1 MSAPRLPL
9 RARYDWGWGTVSAS
23 ALLWVFF
30 ALFLAYP
37 LAQAVYQAFVVDG
50 RFSLTFFRLIAT
62 NPVQQQAVVNS
73 LNLGIVSTIVTTL
86 IALPLAYAM
95 ANFRFRGKVWLQA
108 LLLVPMVM
116 PPFVGA
122 IGMRQFFARFGS
134 VNLLLMKLGVIGEP
148 IDWFGG
154 GGFLGVVIL
163 EALHLYPIMY
173 LNVAA
178 ALANV
183 DPSLEEAAQNLG
195 ASRWKVFRTVTFPLM
210 LPGYFAGAAIVF
222 IWAFTDLG
230 TPLIFHYR
238 NVVAVQIFE
247 KVGDQRV
254 NPMGYALVVLVA
266 ALTLVFFYILEAVR
280 GWPTIRDVLS
290 RARRRPRAGADLA
303 GRPGHL
309 RGVPGDHWAG
319 HAAPPLG
326 HTHLDHQALVHDG
339 AAHGDHGPLLRP
351 DPHPRPDTAEHPQ
364 QPDVQRPEHGD

>member
-1 MSAPRLPL
+1 MTAPRLPL

-23 ALLWVFF
+23 VLLWAFF

-37 LAQAVYQAFVVDG
+37 LAETVFQAFVVDG

-73 LNLGIVSTIVTTL
+73 LNLGIVSTVLTTL
-86 IALPLAYAM
+86 IALPLAYVM

-134 VNLLLMKLGVIGEP
+134 VNLLLMKLGLIGEP

-195 ASRWKVFRTVTFPLM
+195 ASRWRVFRTITFPLM

-266 ALTLVFFYILEAVR
+266 ALTLVFFY
-280 GWPTIRDVLS
+280 LS
-290 RARRRPRAGADLA
+290 KRYVGGRRYEMFSR
-303 GRPGHL
+303 
-309 RGVPGDHWAG
+309 G
-319 HAAPPLG
+319 HAGDRERAPTWLG
-326 HTHLDHQALVHDG
+326 CCGIYAVCVAIIGLAMLPHLSVILTSITK
-339 AAHGDHGPLLRP
+339 R
-351 DPHPRPDTAEHPQ
+351 
-364 QPDVQRPEHGD
+364 

>member
-1 MSAPRLPL
+1 
-9 RARYDWGWGTVSAS
+9 
-23 ALLWVFF
+23 
-30 ALFLAYP
+30 
-37 LAQAVYQAFVVDG
+37 
-50 RFSLTFFRLIAT
+50 
-62 NPVQQQAVVNS
+62 
-73 LNLGIVSTIVTTL
+73 
-86 IALPLAYAM
+86 
-95 ANFRFRGKVWLQA
+95 
-108 LLLVPMVM
+108 
-116 PPFVGA
+116 
-122 IGMRQFFARFGS
+122 
-134 VNLLLMKLGVIGEP
+134 MKLGVIGEP

-266 ALTLVFFYILEAVR
+266 ALTLVFFY
-280 GWPTIRDVLS
+280 LS
-290 RARRRPRAGADLA
+290 KRCVGGRRYEMFSR
-303 GRPGHL
+303 
-309 RGVPGDHWAG
+309 G
-319 HAAPPLG
+319 HA
-326 HTHLDHQALVHDG
+326 
-339 AAHGDHGPLLRP
+339 GDR
-351 DPHPRPDTAEHPQ
+351 
-364 QPDVQRPEHGD
+364 